1 MSKRLPSLV
10 LFIIAGALLIYT
22 ASQTLDL
29 LKIFLP
35 PEQAPLSY
43 LALVAFDGGLLGW
56 SFFFAKGARGS
67 WQRSIAAIMI
77 VVSIVAVVIGF
88 AGQTFFTAS
97 KKGMLTIT
105 PDMSATVVWAVCG
118 VIAANVV
125 AIVVTHLT
133 SPEHRRSMAEEEA
146 NDVIEDAVIEAI
158 KRSAPITARQIA
170 PHKVTEWV
178 EDRVQMYL
186 PAGQTVQALPAPQ
199 PRQTAQPEPAQTV
212 DAEPEEKKP
221 NILQRAAKLF
231 GAGEAKPEPVALSHE
246 APVQAEPEPV
256 TPPVRPASGLKRPLP
271 NSSAASARRR
281 YRSFIQ
287 AQPSRPSQ
295 ARLKQ
300 KQADQ

>member
-10 LFIIAGALLIYT
+10 LFLIAGALLIYT

-29 LKIFLP
+29 LKTFLP
-35 PEQAPLSY
+35 PEQAPLAY

-56 SFFFAKGARGS
+56 SYFFAKGARGS

-88 AGQTFFTAS
+88 AGETFFTAS
-97 KKGMLTIT
+97 KKGMLVVT

-125 AIVVTHLT
+125 AIVTTHLT
-133 SPEHRRSMAEEEA
+133 SPEHRREMAEEEA
-146 NDVIEDAVIEAI
+146 NDVIEDAVIAAI
-158 KRSAPITARQIA
+158 RRSAPITARQIA

-186 PAGQTVQALPAPQ
+186 PAGAGGAPALPS
-199 PRQTAQPEPAQTV
+199 PRAAEPEPAQTV

-221 NILQRAAKLF
+221 SLLQRAAKLF
-231 GAGEAKPEPVALSHE
+231 GAGEAKPEPVAMSNE
-246 APVQAEPEPV
+246 APIQVEPAA
-256 TPPVRPASGLKRPLP
+256 PVRPASGLKRPLP

-281 YRSFIQ
+281 YRPFIQ

-295 ARLKQ
+295 ARLNQ

>member
-29 LKIFLP
+29 LKMFLP
-35 PEQAPLSY
+35 AEQAPLAY

-77 VVSIVAVVIGF
+77 VVSIVAVVVGF
-88 AGQTFFTAS
+88 GGETFITAS

-105 PDMSATVVWAVCG
+105 QDMSTTVVWAVCG

-133 SPEHRRSMAEEEA
+133 SPENRREMAEEEA
-146 NDVIEDAVIEAI
+146 NDVIEDAVIAAI

-170 PHKVTEWV
+170 PHKVSEWV

-186 PAGQTVQALPAPQ
+186 PTGSGGAPALPAP
-199 PRQTAQPEPAQTV
+199 RAAQPEPAQTV
-212 DAEPEEKKP
+212 ESEPEKQP
-221 NILQRAAKLF
+221 SLLQRAAKLF
-231 GAGEAKPEPVALSHE
+231 GAGEAKAEPVAMSHETPVRVEPEPVASSQ
-246 APVQAEPEPV
+246 PV
-256 TPPVRPASGLKRPLP
+256 GMKRPLP
-271 NSSAASARRR
+271 ASSASRRH
-281 YRSFIQ
+281 RSTRHRPFIQ
-287 AQPSRPSQ
+287 QAQQPDPQQ
-295 ARLKQ
+295 APLNNRANQ
-300 KQADQ
+300 

>member
-1 MSKRLPSLV
+1 V

-29 LKIFLP
+29 LKMFLP

-88 AGQTFFTAS
+88 AGETFFTAS
-97 KKGMLTIT
+97 RKGMLTVT
-105 PDMSATVVWAVCG
+105 ADMSATVVWAVCG

-146 NDVIEDAVIEAI
+146 NDVIEDAVIDAI
-158 KRSAPITARQIA
+158 RRSAPITARQIA

-199 PRQTAQPEPAQTV
+199 PRQTAQPAEPAQTV
-212 DAEPEEKKP
+212 EAEPEEEKKP

-231 GAGEAKPEPVALSHE
+231 GAGEAKPEPVAMSHE
-246 APVQAEPEPV
+246 VPVQAEPEQVSSP
-256 TPPVRPASGLKRPLP
+256 RPASGLKRPLP

-287 AQPSRPSQ
+287 AQPSHPSQ
-295 ARLKQ
+295 ARLKNQ
-300 KQADQ
+300 DQADQ

>member
-10 LFIIAGALLIYT
+10 LFLIAGALLIYT

-29 LKIFLP
+29 LKVFLP

-56 SFFFAKGARGS
+56 SYFFAKGARGS

-97 KKGMLTIT
+97 RKGMLTIT

-146 NDVIEDAVIEAI
+146 NDVIEDAVIAAI
-158 KRSAPITARQIA
+158 RRSAPITARQIA

-186 PAGQTVQALPAPQ
+186 PAGAPALPAP
-199 PRQTAQPEPAQTV
+199 RAAEPAQTV
-212 DAEPEEKKP
+212 EAETEEKKP
-221 NILQRAAKLF
+221 NFLQRAATFF
-231 GAGEAKPEPVALSHE
+231 GGGETKAEPVSMSHE
-246 APVQAEPEPV
+246 TPVHEPEQAP
-256 TPPVRPASGLKRPLP
+256 RPGLKRPLP
-271 NSSAASARRR
+271 ASSASARRR

-287 AQPSRPSQ
+287 AQPSNPSQ
-295 ARLKQ
+295 ARLNK
-300 KQADQ
+300 KQAHQ

>member
-1 MSKRLPSLV
+1 M
-10 LFIIAGALLIYT
+10 
-22 ASQTLDL
+22 
-29 LKIFLP
+29 FLP

-88 AGQTFFTAS
+88 AGETFFNAS

-158 KRSAPITARQIA
+158 RRSAPITARQIA

-212 DAEPEEKKP
+212 EAEPEEKQP
-221 NILQRAAKLF
+221 SLLQRAAKLF
-231 GAGEAKPEPVALSHE
+231 GAGEAKPEPATMSHE
-246 APVQAEPEPV
+246 APVLAEPEPSV
-256 TPPVRPASGLKRPLP
+256 QPASGLKRPLP
-271 NSSAASARRR
+271 NSRAASARRR

-295 ARLKQ
+295 ARLKNQ

>member
-29 LKIFLP
+29 LKMFLP
-35 PEQAPLSY
+35 AEQAPLAY

-88 AGQTFFTAS
+88 AGETFFNAS

-199 PRQTAQPEPAQTV
+199 PRQTAQPSELAQTV

-221 NILQRAAKLF
+221 SILQRAAKLF
-231 GAGEAKPEPVALSHE
+231 GAGEAKPEPATMSHE
-246 APVQAEPEPV
+246 APIQAEPEPS
-256 TPPVRPASGLKRPLP
+256 VRPASGLKRPLP
-271 NSSAASARRR
+271 NSRAASARRR
-281 YRSFIQ
+281 YRSFIP

-295 ARLKQ
+295 ARLNQ

>member
-29 LKIFLP
+29 LKVFLP
-35 PEQAPLSY
+35 PEQAPLAY

-56 SFFFAKGARGS
+56 SYFFAKGARGS

-88 AGQTFFTAS
+88 AGETFFTAS
-97 KKGMLTIT
+97 RKGMLTVT
-105 PDMSATVVWAVCG
+105 ADMSATVVWAVCG

-146 NDVIEDAVIEAI
+146 NDVIEDAVIDAI
-158 KRSAPITARQIA
+158 RRSAPITARQIA

-186 PAGQTVQALPAPQ
+186 PAGAGGAPALPAP
-199 PRQTAQPEPAQTV
+199 RQQQTPEPAQTV

-221 NILQRAAKLF
+221 TFLQKAAKLF
-231 GAGEAKPEPVALSHE
+231 GAGEAKPEPVAMSHE
-246 APVQAEPEPV
+246 APVQAEPEPPV
-256 TPPVRPASGLKRPLP
+256 SVRPASGLKRPLP
-271 NSSAASARRR
+271 NSSAGSSRRR
-281 YRSFIQ
+281 YRSFIRETSNPTQ
-287 AQPSRPSQ
+287 APSD
-295 ARLKQ
+295 K
-300 KQADQ
+300 